1 MGCSKAK
8 GGHGRGGL
16 ELDFEPRKTP
26 GEVVVAEEGEI
37 RKGDWIFVL
46 PKKSSYILACIPVG
60 KGSKNRGIISETF
73 YFTFPHSGTEVRSLK
88 PSQQAL
94 KCLPFFFP
102 FLFPAAFFEISAR
115 LSCYF

>member
-1 MGCSKAK
+1 MGVGLEEPGRSFMGCSKAK

-46 PKKSSYILACIPVG
+46 PKKSSYILACIP
-60 KGSKNRGIISETF
+60 
-73 YFTFPHSGTEVRSLK
+73 
-88 PSQQAL
+88 
-94 KCLPFFFP
+94 
-102 FLFPAAFFEISAR
+102 
-115 LSCYF
+115 